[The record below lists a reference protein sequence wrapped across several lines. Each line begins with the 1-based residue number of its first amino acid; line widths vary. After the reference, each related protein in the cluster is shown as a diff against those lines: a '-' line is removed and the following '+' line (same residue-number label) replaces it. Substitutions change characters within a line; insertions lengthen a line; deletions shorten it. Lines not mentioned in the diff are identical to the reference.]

1 MSTVQMHYDGWVTLP
16 AAARQKFGLTTG
28 DRLEVEFAG
37 EAIVLRPARGSA
49 APERAIAEPAP
60 VAAEEPI
67 AAAAPPP
74 VVKRGPGR
82 PRKVPTNIA
91 LPPNLKPRGRR
102 KAAPA
107 AAAQAR

>member
-1 MSTVQMHYDGWVTLP
+1 MMEPFACLRVWWSYAHLCRKNTKSRSSNMSTVQMHYDGWITLP
-16 AAARQKFGLTTG
+16 AVARQKFGLTTG
-28 DRLEVEFAG
+28 DRLEIEFAD

-60 VAAEEPI
+60 VEAEEPI

-82 PRKVPTNIA
+82 PR
-91 LPPNLKPRGRR
+91 
-102 KAAPA
+102 
-107 AAAQAR
+107 